1 MVPLWFFMSLWMVDT
16 HARFYVIWEPP
27 ALCINRETCLE
38 NLPPPQFQMLMKF
51 RIFYKI
57 CEHTCGLV
65 SSGIPATPD
74 RDWASVSLPLPHPRG
89 GGTRLIHGFPREQ
102 NQDRPVS
109 SQLIPHSSL
118 NMALRWILISG
129 WQVSPTVLF
138 LNLSNYSWAFY
149 TNCRNC
155 LKPSVW
161 NLGQILV
168 RISSNYWINFRELWC
183 LYGLSL
189 VNIGAIFLCFLEVRV
204 NKLFPCTLTVP
215 FRQSILG
222 CLRRLF
228 SLGWCCDWGMLS
240 CYIFEVNAA
249 SPSSAL
255 SPPALLSNLALS

>member
-16 HARFYVIWEPP
+16 RARLLCHLGASCPLHQRRNFPGKFASSPVPDANEVQNLLQDLWAHLWTGILRNPCSSWRWLSWCVFAAPTSTWGWNP
-27 ALCINRETCLE
+27 AR
-38 NLPPPQFQMLMKF
+38 PWAPQGA
-51 RIFYKI
+51 
-57 CEHTCGLV
+57 E
-65 SSGIPATPD
+65 
-74 RDWASVSLPLPHPRG
+74 
-89 GGTRLIHGFPREQ
+89 
-102 NQDRPVS
+102 PVS

-118 NMALRWILISG
+118 NLALRWVLISG

-138 LNLSNYSWAFY
+138 LKLSNYSWAFY

-183 LYGLSL
+183 LCGLSL

-228 SLGWCCDWGMLS
+228 SLGWCCDWGILS

-249 SPSSAL
+249 SPSSTL
-255 SPPALLSNLALS
+255 SPPALLSNLVLS